1 MFNLAVDMLQKLSI
15 RNYALIDTLEI
26 EFNKGLNIITGETGA
41 GKSIILGA
49 LSLILG
55 QRAESKYFFNQD
67 KKCVIEGS
75 FLLAD
80 EQLKPLFDHND
91 LDFQSET
98 LLRREISADGK
109 SRAFVNDTPVNLGI
123 LKLIGENLIAIHSQH
138 ATQEISNAEFQLL
151 ILDALAN
158 HQPLLKNYKQ
168 NYKQLKQLEQNLAT
182 LKHQTDEAKNKQDYE
197 QFLFNEL
204 EQAGLK
210 LGEQEEIEQE
220 LEKLTH
226 AESIKRSLLA
236 STNLISES
244 ETAAINL
251 IKEASL
257 QLNTVEKFDAAI
269 AELNERLKSVLIE
282 LKDVAGEISS
292 VEESTEHNAQRL
304 ETIQERLDLF
314 YTLQQKH
321 RVGSNAELLAI
332 QNQLSDNLNAILN
345 SDEQLEKLQKEIDE
359 LNAQLFKQATT
370 LDSNRKKAITLAERE
385 VGKALKQMSM
395 PNAALSFNLATQAQL
410 NSNGIN
416 EVQLLFT
423 ANAGQQAAPV
433 GKVASGGE
441 LSRLMLAVKALLA
454 KHTALPTLIFDEIDT
469 GISGETA
476 LRVGEVIDSLAADMQ
491 IMAITHLPQIAAKGN
506 SHYFVYKN
514 EKADKTTTGIKKLS
528 TDERVGAIAEML
540 SGKNPGASAL
550 QNAKELLG

>member
-1 MFNLAVDMLQKLSI
+1 MFNLAGDMLQKLSI

-26 EFNKGLNIITGETGA
+26 EFSKGLNIITGETGA

-80 EQLKPLFDHND
+80 EQLKPLFENND
-91 LDFQSET
+91 LDFQADT
-98 LLRREISADGK
+98 LLRREIAADGK
-109 SRAFVNDTPVNLGI
+109 SRAFINDTPVNLGI
-123 LKLIGENLIAIHSQH
+123 LKLVGENLIAIHSQH
-138 ATQEISNAEFQLL
+138 ATQEISNADFQLL

-168 NYKQLKQLEQNLAT
+168 NYKQLRQLEQNLAS
-182 LKHQTDEAKNKQDYE
+182 LKQQTDEAKNKQDYE

-204 EQAGLK
+204 EQAALK
-210 LGEQEEIEQE
+210 TGEQEDIEQE

-236 STNLISES
+236 STNLISDS

-251 IKEASL
+251 VKEANL
-257 QLNTVEKFDAAI
+257 QLNAVEKFDPVI

-282 LKDVAGEISS
+282 LKDLAIEISS
-292 VEESTEHNAQRL
+292 VEEGTEHNAQRL

-321 RVGSNAELLAI
+321 RVGSNAELLEI
-332 QNQLSDNLNAILN
+332 QDQLSDNLNAILN
-345 SDEQLEKLQKEIDE
+345 SDEQLEKLQKEIEE
-359 LNAQLFKQATT
+359 LNALLFKQAKE
-370 LDSNRKKAITLAERE
+370 LDSNRRKAITIAEKE

-395 PNAALSFNLATQAQL
+395 PNAALSFNLVTQPQL

-476 LRVGEVIDSLAADMQ
+476 LRVGEVIDALAIDMQ
-491 IMAITHLPQIAAKGN
+491 IMAITHLPQIASKGN

-528 TDERVGAIAEML
+528 ADERVGAIAEML